1 MLKEACVATL
11 TSVAPEIPVNDME
24 RGIEYYEAKLGFT
37 VEMRMPQG
45 DYAIVER
52 DDVSLHLFKDA
63 SKSQSPVS
71 LHIFAKGLDDLYAE
85 LEKRGAH
92 MSQAIAQKPWG
103 TRDFRVMDPSGNEIK
118 FTEPMAA

>member
-1 MLKEACVATL
+1 VATL

-52 DDVSLHLFKDA
+52 DDVSLHLFKDT

-85 LEKRGAH
+85 LEKRGAQ

-118 FTEPMAA
+118 FTEPMTPGNQ

>member
-1 MLKEACVATL
+1 VATL
-11 TSVAPEIPVNDME
+11 TRVAPEIPVNDLE
-24 RGIEYYEAKLGFT
+24 RGIEYYEAKLGFR

-52 DDVSLHLFKDA
+52 DDVSLHLFEDN

-71 LHIFAKGLDDLYAE
+71 LHIFAKGLEDLYAE
-85 LEKRGAH
+85 LEKRGAR

-118 FTEPMAA
+118 FTEPLAA